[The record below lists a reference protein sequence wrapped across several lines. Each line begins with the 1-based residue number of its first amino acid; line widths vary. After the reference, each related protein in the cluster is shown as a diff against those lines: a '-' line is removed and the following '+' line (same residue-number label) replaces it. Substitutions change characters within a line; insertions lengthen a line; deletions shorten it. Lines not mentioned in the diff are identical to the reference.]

1 MVTDIVYSKVLVYLS
16 HYNCSFHIVSYIS
29 ASHASTIPRTYY
41 MNLEVINQ
49 AGIAVS
55 VNYKDGKESID
66 LPAGGV
72 GNIKY
77 SVLSIVPPDS
87 IVYRVHE
94 SESGEML
101 LLNGKSELSITPRL
115 SSESK
120 YRIIITKEGLY
131 RSLVFLSWP
140 LFGWGI

>member
-1 MVTDIVYSKVLVYLS
+1 
-16 HYNCSFHIVSYIS
+16 
-29 ASHASTIPRTYY
+29 

-55 VNYKDGKESID
+55 VKYKDGKESIE

-72 GNIKY
+72 GFVKY
-77 SVLSIVPPDS
+77 SVLTVVPPES

-94 SESGEML
+94 SESGDML
-101 LLNGKSELSITPRL
+101 LLNGKSELSITPSL

-120 YRIIITKEGLY
+120 YRIVITKEGL
-131 RSLVFLSWP
+131 LIKILS
-140 LFGWGI
+140 

>member
-1 MVTDIVYSKVLVYLS
+1 
-16 HYNCSFHIVSYIS
+16 
-29 ASHASTIPRTYY
+29 

-72 GNIKY
+72 GHINY

-94 SESGEML
+94 SESGQML
-101 LLNGKSELSITPRL
+101 LLNGKSELSITPHL

-120 YRIIITKEGLY
+120 YRIIITKEGLCMSSFSY
-131 RSLVFLSWP
+131 HVFSLRLKHFLEIAAE
-140 LFGWGI
+140 L